1 MKLYLSSYR
10 LGNNPEKL
18 VKLFSGSKKVA
29 VITNAMDFVDD
40 FQREESMKQSI
51 MELKNLGLFPGEIDL
66 RDYFRKQGELSKKL
80 NNYDAV
86 YVRGGNTFVL
96 RRAMA
101 QSSFDKWIKDKN
113 KDPNFVYAGYSAG
126 ICVLSPTLHGL
137 ELVDDPNIVSQGYNP
152 QIIWSGLD
160 IVDFSI
166 APHYKSNHPESE
178 NVDKEVEYFVKNKIP
193 FKTLRD
199 GEVIIKEQFHN
210 RF

>member
-10 LGNNPEKL
+10 LGKNPEKL
-18 VKLFSGSKKVA
+18 VELFSKNKTVA

-40 FQREESMKQSI
+40 SQRKEKVRQST
-51 MELKNLGLFPGEIDL
+51 MEIEKLGLSPKEIDL
-66 RDYFRKQGELSKKL
+66 RNYFDKQKELGKKL
-80 NNYDAV
+80 NNYGAV

-101 QSSFDKWIKDKN
+101 QSSFDKWIKDKS

-137 ELVDDPNIVSQGYNP
+137 ELVDDPNILPKGYNSE
-152 QIIWSGLD
+152 IIWEGLS
-160 IVDFSI
+160 IVHFSI

-178 NVDKEVEYFVKNKIP
+178 NVNKEVEYFIKNKMP

-199 GEVIIKEQFHN
+199 GEIIVRDK
-210 RF
+210 